1 MHKET
6 IRYEELT
13 RTQAPLEVLCA
24 YDGLEVRGSDARGR
38 RTRIRLA
45 GLAAA
50 LAAALF
56 LALAGQGR
64 MANAAFDVWQ
74 RISPRDLSATR
85 VEVVVIDPESF
96 AAVDPWPWPR
106 YYLARLVEEIGARGA
121 VAIGLDELFPE
132 RDRLSPRPVRRPLSR
147 AARDNRGRGAATA
160 LVRQPVPPR

>member
-1 MHKET
+1 MTGSKS
-6 IRYEELT
+6 
-13 RTQAPLEVLCA
+13 
-24 YDGLEVRGSDARGR
+24 GSDARGR

-96 AAVDPWPWPR
+96 AAVGPWPWPR

-132 RDRLSPRPVRRPLSR
+132 RDRLSPDLF
-147 AARDNRGRGAATA
+147 AALYPELPATTAGRGAATA
-160 LVRQPVPPR
+160 LVRQPVRRGDRAASGGAGPRRRDGR